1 MDKLKLSAYEIIEV
15 RKIADIESMGYILRH
30 KKSGARVCVI
40 SNEDDNKVFSIGF
53 RTPPEDETGVPHI
66 IEHTTLCGSDKFPV
80 KDPFIELAKGSLNT
94 FLNAM
99 TYPEKTL
106 YPVASYNE
114 RDFKNLMEV
123 YLDAVFHPNI
133 TKYKEI
139 FMQEGWHYELES
151 EDAPLTI
158 NGVVYNEMKGAY
170 SSPDEVLET
179 AIMEALFPDNTY
191 SKNSGGNP
199 EKIPEL
205 TYENY
210 LAFYHKYYHPCNSYI
225 YLYGD
230 MDIEERLTWLDE
242 EYLSHYDA
250 NEVEVHSQIQLQK
263 PFDAVV
269 SERRTYPITEDEPEE
284 KHTYLSYNKVVGT
297 VLDRELYQAFSV
309 LDYVLVSAPGA
320 PVRQALIDAG
330 IGEDVY
336 GSFEDGMLQPMFS
349 IVAKNAD
356 ESDQTRFVQIIEET
370 LQKLVK
376 EGLNQDS
383 LLAGINSAE
392 FRFREADYGQ
402 FPKGLLYGLQCMES
416 WLFDDTKP
424 FIHLECL
431 DTLQFLREQIKT
443 GYFEDLIQKYLL
455 DNAHGAVVVVAP
467 EKGLNRAK
475 EQALAE
481 KLAAYKAGLSDEEV
495 QALIAQTR
503 HLREYQEE
511 PSKEEDLLKIPML
524 GREDMKKEAMPFSN
538 KEENMGEI
546 PVVRHEAPA
555 NGIDYITLM
564 FECNDIAEEEVPY
577 LGLLRAVLGYVNTR
591 SYSYADLAN
600 AINIYTGG
608 ITSGVSMYPD
618 LKNHDAMAVKF
629 EIRMKV
635 LESNL
640 EHAMKLAEEI
650 LNSSDLHDTKRLAE
664 LIAQVKSRLQVN
676 LSSSGHTVA
685 AMRALSYESVY
696 AFYNDAT
703 IGIAYNQMIRRLDEQ
718 MKENPQAVAEKLQQ
732 LIEKVFVRKRML
744 VSFTG
749 EEGSYEKASP
759 IMQKYLEKLPE
770 GTPAQAAIHPVL
782 SKKNEGFTDAS
793 QIQYVARSGN
803 FISHGY
809 AYHGTL
815 KILKMILSYE
825 YLWMNIRV
833 KGGAYGC
840 MSSFLRTGDS
850 YFVSYRDPNLAKTNA
865 VYEKIPEYVA
875 SFDPDERDMT
885 KYIIGTFGALD
896 TPLNPEAKGSRSMA
910 AYLEHLTYEEIQKEI
925 QMTAANFKS
934 GFVTIIG
941 RPNVGKSTLMNRLI
955 GQKIAITSNKPQ
967 TTRNRIQTVYTD
979 MERGQIVFLDTPGI
993 HKAKNKLG
1001 EYMVNVAE
1009 KTLNEV
1015 DVVLWLVEP
1024 SNFIGAGEQHIVE
1037 QLKKV
1042 QTPVILVIN
1051 KVDTVEKDKVLE
1063 FIDTYRKIYDF
1074 AEIIPTS
1081 ALRGQNVDDVIDSI
1095 FKYLPYGPQFYDE
1108 DTITDQPE
1116 RAICA
1121 EIIREKALHALS
1133 DEVPHGIAVA
1143 IDQMKPRKGGKM
1155 YDIDATIVCE
1165 RDSHKG
1171 IIIGKQGSMLKKIGT
1186 NARYEMEKMLDAK
1199 VNLKL
1204 WVKVKKDWRDSDFLI
1219 KNFGYR
1225 EEE

>member
-297 VLDRELYQAFSV
+297 VLDRELYQAFSI

-481 KLAAYKAGLSDEEV
+481 KLAAYKAGLSDAEV

-744 VSFTG
+744 ISFTG

-759 IMQKYLEKLPE
+759 IVQKYLKKLPE

-910 AYLEHLTYEEIQKEI
+910 AYLEHLTYEEIQKERDEI
-925 QMTAANFKS
+925 LTATPADIRS
-934 GFVTIIG
+934 LSDLIASILSDQCLCV
-941 RPNVGKSTLMNRLI
+941 VG
-955 GQKIAITSNKPQ
+955 
-967 TTRNRIQTVYTD
+967 
-979 MERGQIVFLDTPGI
+979 
-993 HKAKNKLG
+993 
-1001 EYMVNVAE
+1001 
-1009 KTLNEV
+1009 NEH
-1015 DVVLWLVEP
+1015 
-1024 SNFIGAGEQHIVE
+1024 A
-1037 QLKKV
+1037 
-1042 QTPVILVIN
+1042 
-1051 KVDTVEKDKVLE
+1051 
-1063 FIDTYRKIYDF
+1063 
-1074 AEIIPTS
+1074 
-1081 ALRGQNVDDVIDSI
+1081 
-1095 FKYLPYGPQFYDE
+1095 
-1108 DTITDQPE
+1108 
-1116 RAICA
+1116 
-1121 EIIREKALHALS
+1121 IREES
-1133 DEVPHGIAVA
+1133 GMFTA
-1143 IDQMKPRKGGKM
+1143 IQGL
-1155 YDIDATIVCE
+1155 CE
-1165 RDSHKG
+1165 
-1171 IIIGKQGSMLKKIGT
+1171 
-1186 NARYEMEKMLDAK
+1186 
-1199 VNLKL
+1199 
-1204 WVKVKKDWRDSDFLI
+1204 
-1219 KNFGYR
+1219 
-1225 EEE
+1225 

>member
-1 MDKLKLSAYEIIEV
+1 MNAEHCKAYTLLQEQQID
-15 RKIADIESMGYILRH
+15 DIHAHGYLLRH
-30 KKSGARVCVI
+30 NKSGARVLLLE
-40 SNEDDNKVFSIGF
+40 NEDDNKVFNIAF
-53 RTPPEDETGVPHI
+53 RTPPADSTGVAHI
-66 IEHTTLCGSDKFPV
+66 LEHSVLCGSREFPL
-80 KDPFIELAKGSLNT
+80 KDPFVELVKGSLNT

-99 TYPEKTL
+99 TYPDKTM
-106 YPVASYNE
+106 YPVASTNDA
-114 RDFKNLMEV
+114 DFQNLMHV
-123 YLDAVFHPNI
+123 YMDAVFYPNI
-133 TKYKEI
+133 YKHDEI
-139 FMQEGWHYELES
+139 FRQEGWSYHLES
-151 EDAPLTI
+151 EDGPLTY
-158 NGVVYNEMKGAY
+158 NGVVYNEMKGAF
-170 SSPDEVLET
+170 SSADDVLERET
-179 AIMEALFPDNTY
+179 FNTLFPDTPY
-191 SKNSGGNP
+191 GVESGGDP
-199 EKIPEL
+199 SCIPNL
-205 TYENY
+205 THENF
-210 LAFYHKYYHPCNSYI
+210 LNFHQTYYHPSNSYI
-225 YLYGD
+225 YLYGNMD
-230 MDIEERLTWLDE
+230 MEEKLEFLDK

-297 VLDRELYQAFSV
+297 VLDRELYQAFSI

-703 IGIAYNQMIRRLDEQ
+703 IGIAYNQLIRRLDEQ
-718 MKENPQAVAEKLQQ
+718 MIENPEAVAEKLQQ

-744 VSFTG
+744 ISFTG

-759 IMQKYLEKLPE
+759 IMQKYLKKLPE
-770 GTPAQAAIHPVL
+770 GTSAQAAIHPVL

-885 KYIIGTFGALD
+885 KYIIGTISGKD
-896 TPLNPEAKGSRSMA
+896 VPRTPQMKGSVSKT
-910 AYLEHLTYEEIQKEI
+910 AYFCGVTEEMLQKE
-925 QMTAANFKS
+925 
-934 GFVTIIG
+934 
-941 RPNVGKSTLMNRLI
+941 R
-955 GQKIAITSNKPQ
+955 
-967 TTRNRIQTVYTD
+967 D
-979 MERGQIVFLDTPGI
+979 QILNASAEDI
-993 HKAKNKLG
+993 HAL
-1001 EYMVNVAE
+1001 
-1009 KTLNEV
+1009 
-1015 DVVLWLVEP
+1015 
-1024 SNFIGAGEQHIVE
+1024 
-1037 QLKKV
+1037 
-1042 QTPVILVIN
+1042 
-1051 KVDTVEKDKVLE
+1051 
-1063 FIDTYRKIYDF
+1063 
-1074 AEIIPTS
+1074 AEIIEAVLAADQICVVGS
-1081 ALRGQNVDDVIDSI
+1081 ESKVAEASDV
-1095 FKYLPYGPQFYDE
+1095 LM
-1108 DTITDQPE
+1108 
-1116 RAICA
+1116 
-1121 EIIREKALHALS
+1121 
-1133 DEVPHGIAVA
+1133 EV
-1143 IDQMKPRKGGKM
+1143 KP
-1155 YDIDATIVCE
+1155 
-1165 RDSHKG
+1165 
-1171 IIIGKQGSMLKKIGT
+1171 
-1186 NARYEMEKMLDAK
+1186 
-1199 VNLKL
+1199 
-1204 WVKVKKDWRDSDFLI
+1204 LI
-1219 KNFGYR
+1219 NC
-1225 EEE
+1225 